1 MNYVVFAGGFICEFK
16 VIKVHCSNQ
25 PWYKGNLQGV
35 KFFQL
40 EFETVCLSTHWV
52 AWRKLYSSKPAY
64 IWRLPNEIFRCFSNK
79 MKSKQTKIWQKN
91 SLLRFLGQF
100 VAFFQLILAIQMD
113 FWLIFSFWSSFETN
127 FLYQNSART
136 KSRGFS
142 ASFGKNVPS
151 EKTRRASSLFEI
163 NEWF

>member
-1 MNYVVFAGGFICEFK
+1 M
-16 VIKVHCSNQ
+16 
-25 PWYKGNLQGV
+25 
-35 KFFQL
+35 KFFGA
-40 EFETVCLSTHWV
+40 S
-52 AWRKLYSSKPAY
+52 
-64 IWRLPNEIFRCFSNK
+64 
-79 MKSKQTKIWQKN
+79 QTKWNQNKQKFDQKN

-142 ASFGKNVPS
+142 ASFGKNVDS